1 MFITSFGADDDNENE
16 KDIQDILLTKN
27 NSNLK
32 TSTLGAVK
40 KSDESISNLK
50 RIKQNATLSMLR
62 SKSSRSRSRS
72 PSFNKD
78 NNKSQTNKFVLS
90 FSSIFSYFNKLFQ
103 SFTLIFDV
111 SEST

>member
-78 NNKSQTNKFVLS
+78 NNKSQTNKFVLF
-90 FSSIFSYFNKLFQ
+90 FSSIFFLF
-103 SFTLIFDV
+103 
-111 SEST
+111 